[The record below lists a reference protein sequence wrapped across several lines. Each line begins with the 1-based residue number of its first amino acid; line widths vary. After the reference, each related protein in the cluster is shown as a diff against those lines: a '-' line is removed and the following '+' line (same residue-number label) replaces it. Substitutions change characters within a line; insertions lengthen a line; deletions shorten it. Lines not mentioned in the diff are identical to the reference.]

1 MGIPL
6 WSGQDG
12 PHKRVGGQHR
22 GFTLPALLWLQGDT
36 YVTEDVE
43 SLRKTVRDLLA
54 KLQEAEQ
61 QHQADRVAFEVR
73 CGLWGEGAPGV
84 GLLGAGT
91 GDFLHLDF
99 MSFWLV
105 PPTGKGWAWRPGP
118 LLPAFPSPE
127 CL

>member
-73 CGLWGEGAPGV
+73 CGLWGEGAPGDWAAGCGYRRLSPS
-84 GLLGAGT
+84 GLHVFLAGATNWERLGLEA
-91 GDFLHLDF
+91 
-99 MSFWLV
+99 
-105 PPTGKGWAWRPGP
+105 WATSACFS
-118 LLPAFPSPE
+118 LS
-127 CL
+127 